1 MISRGQRH
9 RCQTPRYLLIYRRPF
24 GNNERVTD
32 SADSVIY
39 EREYLGAFEGDE
51 SRDSRLIF

>member
-9 RCQTPRYLLIYRRPF
+9 RCQTPRNLLIYRRPF
-24 GNNERVTD
+24 GNNERVT
-32 SADSVIY
+32 DSVIY

>member
-9 RCQTPRYLLIYRRPF
+9 RCQTPRNLLIYRSPF

-32 SADSVIY
+32 SITY